1 MRGHLTELWLLKGA
15 VSRQRSIATVAVS
28 ECRVLCALN
37 WSGWAP
43 MSQPKEEWKGCRIGV
58 SWMSRALVP
67 REWRKRERNGCA
79 VLAPSNLV
87 SRLGA
92 SRVSTL
98 VMLGCAAGA
107 ASVVLKHGVRQG
119 SGAAMHARCAGD
131 TPLARHQSGRGPGML
146 LSLRGFSICD
156 VSQLVGNAAVSQP
169 GGAWAANHFGLGLF
183 LNLVALGQ

>member
-58 SWMSRALVP
+58 SWMSRALVL

-79 VLAPSNLV
+79 VLAPKNLA

-92 SRVSTL
+92 SQVSTL
-98 VMLGCAAGA
+98 SMLGCAVGVANGD
-107 ASVVLKHGVRQG
+107 LKHGVRQG
-119 SGAAMHARCAGD
+119 SGAAMHAR
-131 TPLARHQSGRGPGML
+131 
-146 LSLRGFSICD
+146 
-156 VSQLVGNAAVSQP
+156 
-169 GGAWAANHFGLGLF
+169 
-183 LNLVALGQ
+183 